1 MLILILSMGIFE
13 YSPTV
18 QFLPGGQPIDI
29 LNLRNREERE
39 KWRNDTACTD
49 SEAAG
54 DMLLPTKYG
63 GTPEIDDGVYEAVKQ
78 KWLKRS
84 K

>member
-1 MLILILSMGIFE
+1 M
-13 YSPTV
+13 
-18 QFLPGGQPIDI
+18 
-29 LNLRNREERE
+29 EERE

>member
-1 MLILILSMGIFE
+1 MGIFE

-29 LNLRNREERE
+29 PNLRNREERE
-39 KWRNDTACTD
+39 KWRKDTACTD

-63 GTPEIDDGVYEAVKQ
+63 GTPEIDDGVYETVKQ